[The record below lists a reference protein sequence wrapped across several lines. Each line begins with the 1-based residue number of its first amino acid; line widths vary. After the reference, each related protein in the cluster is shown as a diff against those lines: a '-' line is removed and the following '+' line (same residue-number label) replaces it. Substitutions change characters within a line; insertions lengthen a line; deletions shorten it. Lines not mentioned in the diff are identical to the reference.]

1 MRRLARGLAT
11 AQRAVA
17 HIDGT
22 PVLINNLA
30 KLYYDAVATPAA
42 LEHSEGDLTGFRV
55 WESAPH
61 LIHFLEEHR
70 PLVQARTVIELGAGT
85 GAVGLSAAA
94 LGAKLVV
101 LSDSDSTV
109 TLQGVDG
116 LEEHSRLAM
125 LRDNAQLNGTRAAN
139 VSVAPLRWGEATHLE
154 ALATLCPG
162 GFETII
168 ASDVLYSPRH
178 YDELATTID
187 ALAARAADTRVILS
201 YPVRHG
207 EEHTFAHRLPA
218 FEVVTRET
226 VGDENSPVE
235 DSSSPLRILELRS
248 AVSSARGGTY

>member
-125 LRDNAQLNGTRAAN
+125 LRDNAQLNGTRAA
-139 VSVAPLRWGEATHLE
+139 THLE